1 MQRDE
6 LALDVNCVRI
16 HRLAE
21 RFERPHLDHPTRPTR
36 PIRRGPTCASR
47 GRLPGLRRSR
57 CAASMSRAAIVSV
70 GRVMRTPVP
79 STPQYACHMG
89 TSSPSRYARYSAK

>member
-6 LALDVNCVRI
+6 LALDVDCVRI

-21 RFERPHLDHPTRPTR
+21 RFEHPHLDR

-79 STPQYACHMG
+79 STP
-89 TSSPSRYARYSAK
+89 

>member
-6 LALDVNCVRI
+6 LALGIDCVRI
-16 HRLAE
+16 HRLAK
-21 RFERPHLDHPTRPTR
+21 RFERLHLDR
-36 PIRRGPTCASR
+36 PIRSGPTGASR

-57 CAASMSRAAIVSV
+57 CAASMSRAAIVTV

-79 STPQYACHMG
+79 STPQYACHTG